1 MTTTRTSAKKKAKEL
16 AKLLRPEHPD
26 YAYLKSV
33 FRELRQ
39 ELEVEVPRTP
49 RRLPD
54 VPTEEE
60 LRAFYQQVWHCRKF
74 ADLVLI
80 KTLFYTGV
88 RVSELVN
95 IRISD
100 VDLERCQI
108 RIQRGKGDKDR
119 LTPFPSKFRE
129 LLGLHLSQMRKKK
142 ASYLFES
149 SRRQKYS
156 DRGVRKM
163 LARYTAQAGITRSLS
178 PHKWRHYLFT
188 WLKKQGIDDALIQ
201 PYSGHESRKSL
212 EIYSRLSLADAQSSY
227 NQAMERFPIQ

>member
-1 MTTTRTSAKKKAKEL
+1 ERKAHRCGLPRALPLVLRPCQSVWNIPPRYAGAHSPGGFIMIAITRPSAKKKAKEL

-33 FRELRQ
+33 FRELRR
-39 ELEVEVPRTP
+39 ELDIEVPRTP
-49 RRLPD
+49 KRLPA
-54 VPTEEE
+54 VPIEEE

-108 RIQRGKGDKDR
+108 RIQHG
-119 LTPFPSKFRE
+119 
-129 LLGLHLSQMRKKK
+129 
-142 ASYLFES
+142 
-149 SRRQKYS
+149 
-156 DRGVRKM
+156 
-163 LARYTAQAGITRSLS
+163 
-178 PHKWRHYLFT
+178 
-188 WLKKQGIDDALIQ
+188 
-201 PYSGHESRKSL
+201 
-212 EIYSRLSLADAQSSY
+212 
-227 NQAMERFPIQ
+227 